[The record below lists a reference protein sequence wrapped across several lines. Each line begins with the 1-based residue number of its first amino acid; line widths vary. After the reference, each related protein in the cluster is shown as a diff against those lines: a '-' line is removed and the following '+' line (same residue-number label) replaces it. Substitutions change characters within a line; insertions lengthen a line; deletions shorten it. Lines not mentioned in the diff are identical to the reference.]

1 MLEELISGLLP
12 QIISLIEIIGIMVVT
27 VGCFKSFI
35 EYVQYS
41 VLHKDIFTV
50 RHHLGEAMVTGLE
63 FKMAAEILRTVLVR
77 DISEIM
83 MLGGIIILR
92 ALLAFLIKND
102 TKDEE
107 RRAANAVTK

>member
-1 MLEELISGLLP
+1 MLEEIMNGVLP
-12 QIISLIEIIGIMVVT
+12 HIITLIELIGILVVT
-27 VGCFKSFI
+27 VGCFKAFA

-41 VLHKDIFTV
+41 IMHKDILVV
-50 RHHLGEAMVTGLE
+50 RHHLGESMVTGLE

-77 DISEIM
+77 DFKEIL

-102 TKDEE
+102 IKDEE
-107 RRAANAVTK
+107 KRSNNFNN